1 MLWIYLFSS
10 LYLLVRLWW
19 NILVTNLTTNFQDFV
34 TKVKDLVAL
43 VPVLGAISCPD
54 WPIRIKILK
63 CIPLLSFLFVL
74 QVIGKTIS
82 LLSPKNVLVGHVS
95 FRISALI
102 FPLTTRRLV
111 EWSTSGGKVSAY
123 LQCSMFMAN

>member
-19 NILVTNLTTNFQDFV
+19 NILVTNLTTNFQDLV

-63 CIPLLSFLFVL
+63 CVPLLSFFICFTGYRENNFPPLPKKCPCRPCFFQDISIDIPIDYQKTCRMVYIRW
-74 QVIGKTIS
+74 QGKC
-82 LLSPKNVLVGHVS
+82 LS
-95 FRISALI
+95 
-102 FPLTTRRLV
+102 
-111 EWSTSGGKVSAY
+111 
-123 LQCSMFMAN
+123 SMFNVYG

>member
-1 MLWIYLFSS
+1 M
-10 LYLLVRLWW
+10 
-19 NILVTNLTTNFQDFV
+19 TNFQDLV
-34 TKVKDLVAL
+34 AKVKDLVAL
-43 VPVLGAISCPD
+43 APVLGAISRPD
-54 WPIRIKILK
+54 LPIRIKILK
-63 CIPLLSFLFVL
+63 CIPCIPLLSFLFVL

-82 LLSPKNVLVGHVS
+82 LLSPKNVLVSHVS

-111 EWSTSGGKVSAY
+111 EWSTLGGRVSAY

>member
-1 MLWIYLFSS
+1 M
-10 LYLLVRLWW
+10 
-19 NILVTNLTTNFQDFV
+19 TNFQDLV
-34 TKVKDLVAL
+34 AKVKDLVAL
-43 VPVLGAISCPD
+43 APVLGAISRPD
-54 WPIRIKILK
+54 LPIRIKILK
-63 CIPLLSFLFVL
+63 CIPCIPLLSFLFVL

-111 EWSTSGGKVSAY
+111 EWSTLGGRVSAY
-123 LQCSMFMAN
+123 LQCSMFIAN